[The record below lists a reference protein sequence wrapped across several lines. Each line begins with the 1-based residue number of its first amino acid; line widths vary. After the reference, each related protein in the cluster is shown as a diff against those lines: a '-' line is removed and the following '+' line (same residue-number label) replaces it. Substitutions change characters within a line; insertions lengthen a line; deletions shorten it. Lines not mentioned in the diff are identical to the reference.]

1 MADPV
6 PGVTPAGA
14 DLSFASERV
23 AAFLKTLEVMAS
35 GAVDVRLPI
44 SPRHDALDAI
54 AFGINVLV
62 GELSWAGELAKKAQE
77 ERAEALQA
85 AVANAEARNSAL
97 LHAIPDLMFLLHRDG
112 TYLDYHARDPKSL
125 FAPPEAFLG
134 RNVRDILPPALAAVI
149 VDALERACQGDDPV
163 VVVEYELPMP
173 EPRAYETRIVQAG
186 TDRLLSIVRDVTD
199 NKRASERIR
208 DLAQRL
214 IASQEMERQRIAR
227 ELHDDIS
234 QQMALLNVHIDELT
248 EQTGSDLSR
257 ARLRALSAQAS
268 EIARALHD
276 LSHELHPSKLR
287 ALGLVAAVR
296 SLCHDAE
303 QRHLHVAFAH
313 GTLPSPVDANVSLGL
328 YRIVQEALHNVA
340 RHSLT
345 TEAQVTLTSDASDIV
360 LDITDAG
367 VGFDPK
373 RIANSGLGLVSMQER
388 VAILKGQ
395 MAIEAA
401 PGAGTRIH
409 VRIPVT

>member
-1 MADPV
+1 
-6 PGVTPAGA
+6 VTPSAA
-14 DLSFASERV
+14 ELSFENERV
-23 AAFLKTLEVMAS
+23 AAFLKILEVMAS
-35 GAVDVRLPI
+35 GEVDARLPI

-62 GELSWAGELAKKAQE
+62 GELSWASARTKKAQE
-77 ERAEALQA
+77 ERAAALQA
-85 AVANAEARNSAL
+85 AVASAEARNSAL

-112 TYLDYHARDPKSL
+112 TYLDYHVRDPKSL
-125 FAPPEAFLG
+125 FVPPEAFLG
-134 RNVRDILPPALAAVI
+134 RNVRDVLPPALAQVI
-149 VDALERACQGDDPV
+149 VDALERACSGDDPV
-163 VVVEYELPMP
+163 VVIEYELPMP
-173 EPRAYETRIVQAG
+173 EPRVFETRIVQAG

-234 QQMALLNVHIDELT
+234 QQIALLNVQIDEMAEHT
-248 EQTGSDLSR
+248 DSDRTR
-257 ARLRALSAQAS
+257 ARLRALSAQTGD
-268 EIARALHD
+268 IARALHD
-276 LSHELHPSKLR
+276 LSYDLHPSKLR

-303 QRHLHVAFAH
+303 QRHLRVAFTYR
-313 GTLPSPVDANVSLGL
+313 TLPAPLDANVSLGL

-340 RHSLT
+340 RHSHT
-345 TEAQVTLTSDASDIV
+345 NEARVMLTSDGGDIV
-360 LDITDAG
+360 LDISDAG

-373 RIANSGLGLVSMQER
+373 RLGSSGLGLVSMQER
-388 VAILKGQ
+388 VSLLKGH
-395 MAIEAA
+395 MTIDAA

-409 VRIPVT
+409 VRVPVT